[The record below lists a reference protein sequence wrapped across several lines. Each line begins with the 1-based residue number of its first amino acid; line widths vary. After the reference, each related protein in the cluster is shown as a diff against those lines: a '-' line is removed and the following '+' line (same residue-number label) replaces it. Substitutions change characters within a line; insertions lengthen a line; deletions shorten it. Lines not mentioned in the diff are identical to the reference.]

1 MLEITAIRA
10 IIITMIFRSES
21 ISARLFAI
29 RHHHGKGVK
38 AASEPPNSNTIGLLT
53 VQGSPQNQFSK
64 NGSLSKHFSDTILA
78 KNCLKKVP
86 SKYLRWK
93 RANPVFHLYL
103 CIEKDPAWCLD
114 LNPGNWFG
122 FINHAFCIAHQP
134 QPSMGFDAIRDAGPL
149 SMLKRFRDNI
159 APPGWFSD
167 SRSIRI
173 LSAH

>member
-53 VQGSPQNQFSK
+53 IQGSPQNQSPK
-64 NGSLSKHFSDTILA
+64 MALCQNILWSFSDTILA

-114 LNPGNWFG
+114 LNPGNWSR
-122 FINHAFCIAHQP
+122 FINHAFCIAA
-134 QPSMGFDAIRDAGPL
+134 PSMGFDASNDADQPTWNCKR
-149 SMLKRFRDNI
+149 LKTSKQNYSNAQFEY
-159 APPGWFSD
+159 AS
-167 SRSIRI
+167 
-173 LSAH
+173 